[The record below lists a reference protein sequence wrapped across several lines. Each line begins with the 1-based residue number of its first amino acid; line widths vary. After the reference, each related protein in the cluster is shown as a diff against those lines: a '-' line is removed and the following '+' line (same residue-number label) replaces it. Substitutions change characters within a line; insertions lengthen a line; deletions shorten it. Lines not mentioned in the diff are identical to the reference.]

1 MEYQRGVKIGS
12 NHVLDMMRCC
22 QLQFQ
27 FGFTLATLSRA
38 KDRFSQMASHKDQK
52 SPHRFFTSSSD
63 SQSSFQTPGSTS
75 LSSSQV
81 ISVDVLLRNH
91 EAAQDPKS
99 AALDQAVNDRN
110 ISVSQNAQLWKII
123 EKQRSGYNQILKE
136 LERVRAERDS
146 YKNRVLALGEIT
158 DTLVKSSDRTA
169 TSIIDCV
176 DASTNTRL
184 TVSRH
189 HSSDDN
195 G

>member
-1 MEYQRGVKIGS
+1 MSRVRYGVLSAAIWFYMAS
-12 NHVLDMMRCC
+12 
-22 QLQFQ
+22 
-27 FGFTLATLSRA
+27 ATPSRE
-38 KDRFSQMASHKDQK
+38 KDKFPQMASHKDQK
-52 SPHRFFTSSSD
+52 GSHRLLTSVSG
-63 SQSSFQTPGSTS
+63 SQSSFQTTGSTS

-110 ISVSQNAQLWKII
+110 NSVSQNAQLWKII

-146 YKNRVLALGEIT
+146 YKNKVLALGGIT
-158 DTLVKSSDRTA
+158 DTLVKSSDRTV
-169 TSIIDCV
+169 TSIIDAA

-184 TVSRH
+184 AVSRH